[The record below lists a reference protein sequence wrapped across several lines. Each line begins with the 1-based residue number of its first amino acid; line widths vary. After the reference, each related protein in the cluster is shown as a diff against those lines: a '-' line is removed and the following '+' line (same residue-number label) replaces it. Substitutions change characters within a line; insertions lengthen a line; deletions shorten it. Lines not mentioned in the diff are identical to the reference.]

1 MVSRH
6 GMPSTCWRRSNGNG
20 AQAGHLQ
27 GCASSRPYSLV
38 HLSVVRPIDQ
48 QHGRHEAA
56 YRLVRLLLDA
66 REDPRLAIVRELAA
80 KVEEML
86 EQHGL
91 HTMQRARLAR
101 LAS

>member
-38 HLSVVRPIDQ
+38 HLSVEFAQ
-48 QHGRHEAA
+48 
-56 YRLVRLLLDA
+56 
-66 REDPRLAIVRELAA
+66 
-80 KVEEML
+80 
-86 EQHGL
+86 
-91 HTMQRARLAR
+91 
-101 LAS
+101 